1 MRLDQFLN
9 KSGIIKRR
17 ALAKE
22 LCDRGAV
29 DLNGRVAK
37 ASHEVKAGDTLA
49 VKAPDKRSHYV
60 IREIPTGNV
69 RKEDRGKYAELTSE
83 ENFHTS

>member
-9 KSGIIKRR
+9 KSGIVKRR
-17 ALAKE
+17 SLAKE

-37 ASHEVKAGDTLA
+37 ASLEVKAGDKLS
-49 VKAPDKRSHYV
+49 VKSPDKRSHYL
-60 IREIPTGNV
+60 IQEIPTGNV
-69 RKEDRGKYAELTSE
+69 RKEDRSKYAELTSE

>member
-17 ALAKE
+17 SLAKE
-22 LCDRGAV
+22 LCDKGAV

-37 ASHEVKAGDTLA
+37 ASNEVKSGDKLA
-49 VKAPDKRSHYV
+49 VKSPERRSHYL

-83 ENFHTS
+83 ENFHSA

>member
-1 MRLDQFLN
+1 MRLDQFLI

-17 ALAKE
+17 SLAKE
-22 LCDRGAV
+22 LCDKGAV
-29 DLNGRVAK
+29 DLNGRIAK
-37 ASHEVKAGDTLA
+37 ASNEVKSGDKFA
-49 VKAPDKRSHYV
+49 VKSPERRSHYL

-83 ENFHTS
+83 ENFHSA

>member
-37 ASHEVKAGDTLA
+37 ASNEVKSGDKLA
-49 VKAPDKRSHYV
+49 VKSPEKRSHYV

-69 RKEDRGKYAELTSE
+69 RKEDRGKYAELASE
-83 ENFHTS
+83 ENFHTA

>member
-1 MRLDQFLN
+1 MRIDQFLN
-9 KSGIIKRR
+9 KSGIVKRR
-17 ALAKE
+17 SLAKE

-37 ASHEVKAGDTLA
+37 ASNEVKAGDRLA

-69 RKEDRGKYAELTSE
+69 RKEDRSKYVELTSE
-83 ENFHTS
+83 ENFHRS